1 MKSCEIDCSKIEEG
15 TNFYYDYCIK
25 KEESTIISDSLLP
38 SLQYDTETNE
48 PIMEP
53 DSTNIEEEIL
63 PNLSTMISETTN
75 KEKIIPLDS
84 IINEHSID
92 STNFCKISFYN
103 Y

>member
-1 MKSCEIDCSKIEEG
+1 MDCSKIEEE

-63 PNLSTMISETTN
+63 PNLSTISETTN
-75 KEKIIPLDS
+75 KEKIIRLDS

>member
-1 MKSCEIDCSKIEEG
+1 MKSCEIDCSKIEEE

-38 SLQYDTETNE
+38 SFQYDTETNE

-53 DSTNIEEEIL
+53 DLTNVEEEIF
-63 PNLSTMISETTN
+63 PNESTMISETTN

-84 IINEHSID
+84 TINEHSID